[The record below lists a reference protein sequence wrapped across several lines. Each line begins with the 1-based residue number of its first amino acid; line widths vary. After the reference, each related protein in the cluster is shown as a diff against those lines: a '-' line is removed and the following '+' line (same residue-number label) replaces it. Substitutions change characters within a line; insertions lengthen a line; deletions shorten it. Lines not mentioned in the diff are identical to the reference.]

1 MLRNYAAYFPVNTDE
16 GYIPFSLRAN
26 FSLLQPSSSQKQSM
40 GQSSQLNCAF
50 LFGLISA
57 FSQNKGSKA
66 QRDGTHPRTR
76 NNGDRQR
83 LDRPARLL
91 VAHCPLL
98 HALQGVSCEPKC
110 VEEDLLKE
118 KMPCTLRNKCRSG
131 RMQINYSH

>member
-1 MLRNYAAYFPVNTDE
+1 
-16 GYIPFSLRAN
+16 
-26 FSLLQPSSSQKQSM
+26 M
-40 GQSSQLNCAF
+40 GQSRQLNCAF

-83 LDRPARLL
+83 LDLPARLL

-98 HALQGVSCEPKC
+98 HALRGVSCEPKC